1 MLTESHQD
9 DEGGEAMFQP
19 AVEAMSRDDLT
30 KLQETRWRALLARIG
45 ASPFYRD
52 RIRPTERMLAHPLDA
67 VQDLPFT
74 VKADLRATYPWG
86 MLAVDREQVIRLQA
100 SSGTGGK
107 PTLVAYTRD
116 DLAVWAEVCARALV
130 AAGAKPGDLIH
141 NAYGYGLFTGGLGL
155 HQGAEALG
163 ATVLP
168 ASGGATRRQ
177 VTLIQD
183 LRPDGLCCTP
193 SFAWVLAE
201 TMEEM
206 GWDPRHSS
214 LKYGVFGAEP
224 WTEQMRA
231 RLEET
236 WQMVAVDIYGLSEIV
251 GPGVAIECRE
261 ERHGLHIAEDHFYP
275 EVIDPKTG
283 ERLGPGEMGE
293 LVLTTLS
300 KAAMPLIRYRTG
312 DLVRLNDEPCSCGRT
327 HRRMS
332 RVLGRVDDMLIVRG
346 VNVFPS
352 EVERVLME
360 FADLSAQYQLAW
372 EDGPMD
378 RLRVE
383 VESRAPMEETAAEHL
398 ASAVQHRLRSE
409 LGVTLEVSVLA
420 PRALKRPEG
429 KAVRVVD
436 RRTGNVTRPA
446 G

>member
-1 MLTESHQD
+1 
-9 DEGGEAMFQP
+9 
-19 AVEAMSRDDLT
+19 
-30 KLQETRWRALLARIG
+30 
-45 ASPFYRD
+45 
-52 RIRPTERMLAHPLDA
+52 
-67 VQDLPFT
+67 
-74 VKADLRATYPWG
+74 
-86 MLAVDREQVIRLQA
+86 
-100 SSGTGGK
+100 
-107 PTLVAYTRD
+107 
-116 DLAVWAEVCARALV
+116 
-130 AAGAKPGDLIH
+130 
-141 NAYGYGLFTGGLGL
+141 
-155 HQGAEALG
+155 
-163 ATVLP
+163 
-168 ASGGATRRQ
+168 
-177 VTLIQD
+177 
-183 LRPDGLCCTP
+183 
-193 SFAWVLAE
+193 
-201 TMEEM
+201 
-206 GWDPRHSS
+206 
-214 LKYGVFGAEP
+214 
-224 WTEQMRA
+224 MRA

-236 WQMVAVDIYGLSEIV
+236 WQIVAVDIYGLSEIV
-251 GPGVAIECRE
+251 GPGVAIECYQ

-383 VESRAPMEETAAEHL
+383 AESRTPLEEEAADRL
-398 ASAVQHRLRSE
+398 ATAVQHRLRSE
-409 LGVTLEVSVLA
+409 LGLTLEVSVLA
-420 PRALKRPEG
+420 PRTLKRPEG

-436 RRTGNVTRPA
+436 RRTGNPARP
-446 G
+446 GG